1 MCLVNKLKARHA
13 YHPAEVGQYSSRTDP
28 KGAAWMHSVYI
39 YPMGM
44 PEGGLYT
51 CFTHILTKTKPV
63 DLQSYS
69 LKETRSL
76 KQGLSV
82 KMPEGCCYT
91 SVLRDQ

>member
-1 MCLVNKLKARHA
+1 MPITQQKLGNTLQGLIPR
-13 YHPAEVGQYSSRTDP
+13 GQLGCTACSFIP
-28 KGAAWMHSVYI
+28 WEWLKGAC
-39 YPMGM
+39 
-44 PEGGLYT
+44 T
-51 CFTHILTKTKPV
+51 RFTHILTKTKPV